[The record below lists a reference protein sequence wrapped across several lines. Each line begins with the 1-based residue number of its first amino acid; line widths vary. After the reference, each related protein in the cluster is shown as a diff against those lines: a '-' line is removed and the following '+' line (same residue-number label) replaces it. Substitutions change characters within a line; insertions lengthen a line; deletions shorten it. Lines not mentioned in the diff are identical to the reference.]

1 MMRCVTSTC
10 VDRSTVHDE
19 MCNFYLCCTGR
30 QCMMRCVTSTCVDRS
45 TVHDEMCNFYLCPQV
60 DSA

>member
-10 VDRSTVHDE
+10 VDRATVHDE
-19 MCNFYLCCTGR
+19 MCNFYLG
-30 QCMMRCVTSTCVDRS
+30 
-45 TVHDEMCNFYLCPQV
+45 PQV